1 MTIQFHAQIPVH
13 EAGYRWVAEGG
24 NLLAIVAPVERDRPE
39 EETPSQDKP
48 YRYYDPFETEPALFQ
63 IFADL
68 DPVDVFSP
76 KNSWA
81 LGDESSQ
88 EASRFREAVL
98 GFVNKYGVP
107 AIGRPAGFLTQKVG
121 GYEIAQAILEMR
133 VASNLWQ
140 VTRGDMS
147 IVQSLTQQYRAC
159 NWEPMGQVQG
169 SDFVAGMLERALTSI
184 LQSTLSPER
193 TKDALMALETGIA
206 ERAHYEAE
214 FFRPHPALLAL
225 QMRAETLLA
234 AMWLQ
239 LAMAIVENKEFRR
252 CEFCGRPFEVGKRYH
267 DRQGRRDKVFCSD
280 SCRVKSCSRRKAQA
294 RTMREGGASLREIA
308 KAVESKVGT
317 VKGWLG
323 EE

>member
-1 MTIQFHAQIPVH
+1 MTIQFHATIPVH
-13 EAGYRWVAEGG
+13 KAGYCWVAESE
-24 NLLAIVAPVERDRPE
+24 NRLARVAPVDRPE
-39 EETPSQDKP
+39 EETTSQHNP

-121 GYEIAQAILEMR
+121 GYEIAQVIWEMR
-133 VASNLWQ
+133 VARNLWR
-140 VTRGDMS
+140 VARRDMS
-147 IVQSLTQQYRAC
+147 IVQSLTLQYRAC

-193 TKDALMALETGIA
+193 TEDALMALETGIA

-252 CEFCGRPFEVGKRYH
+252 CEFCGKPFEVRQQRRGRQSRGDKR
-267 DRQGRRDKVFCSD
+267 FCTPN
-280 SCRVKSCSRRKAQA
+280 CRVKSMGRRKAVA
-294 RTMREGGASLREIA
+294 RRQRADGMTLREVAREVGASLA
-308 KAVESKVGT
+308 T
-317 VKGWLG
+317 VKRWVG
-323 EE
+323 EA